1 MTWLAPAQILKLKT
15 HCVRGHAY
23 TEENTY
29 RKDDGY
35 RRCREC
41 RRLDMMNHRRRAKGM
56 AA

>member
-1 MTWLAPAQILKLKT
+1 MAWLAPAQQLRAKT

-23 TEENTY
+23 TPENIY

-41 RRLDMMNHRRRAKGM
+41 KRIDDTAYRQSKVA
-56 AA
+56 